1 MDMYRL
7 PAEWEPQS
15 AVQLTWPTPLSDWRD
30 NIREINA
37 TYVEMATAIARYE
50 KVLIVASAMCSI
62 PTSLRRNKN
71 VRMVR
76 EEYNDTW
83 ARDHAFISLVGDGEK
98 PRLLNFKFNG
108 WGMKFNYH
116 LDNALNLS
124 LWQDLGL
131 KKNCSLGLNSDF
143 VLEGGSIESDG
154 CGTVFTTSQCLLA
167 PNRNQPLT
175 QKQIEIQLMLR
186 LHARRI
192 VWLDHGNLLGDD
204 TDGHIDTI
212 VRTAPDDTLLYIR
225 CNNKRDPQ
233 HDDFQRLEK
242 QLEELR
248 TLDGKP
254 YRLLPLP
261 MPRALY
267 DDDGERMPATYA
279 NFLVINGA
287 VLVPTYNQTDNDQAA
302 MRTIAT
308 AFPGRDIIGI
318 DARQIIRQ
326 HGSIHCCTMQY
337 PAGVF

>member
-1 MDMYRL
+1 MI
-7 PAEWEPQS
+7 
-15 AVQLTWPTPLSDWRD
+15 QLTWPHAATDWAYCLD
-30 NIREINA
+30 EITA
-37 TYVEMATAIARYE
+37 TFLDLAEAITRYE
-50 KVLIVASAMCSI
+50 RLLVVTPDIAGTYQQLAQRLSVEALRQTTLFEC
-62 PTSLRRNKN
+62 PT
-71 VRMVR
+71 
-76 EEYNDTW
+76 NDTW
-83 ARDHAFISLVGDGEK
+83 ARDHGALTLLANDGSQE
-98 PRLLNFKFNG
+98 LLDFQFNG
-108 WGMKFNYH
+108 WGEKFPAD
-116 LDNALNLS
+116 LDNAINRRLADANL
-124 LWQDLGL
+124 LGTPL
-131 KKNCSLGLNSDF
+131 SDHNDF
-143 VLEGGSIESDG
+143 VLEGGSVETDG
-154 CGTVFTTSQCLLA
+154 CGTVFTTAQCLLA
-167 PNRNQPLT
+167 PHRNQPLT
-175 QKQIEIQLMLR
+175 LEGIETQLKER

-192 VWLDHGNLLGDD
+192 VWLHHGHLVGDD

-225 CNNKRDPQ
+225 CNDKRDPQ